1 MGDEW
6 RNIDAINLM
15 ASHGALNL
23 PGCSKVSGSDVE
35 AIANA
40 MGTGQEEP
48 EYESMDG
55 DYDIPEENRTALSQH
70 QHRGL
75 PPAQM
80 IDANSDA
87 DRMMK
92 QYMSQNGGIVVPD
105 GQSYLDFMQSREQ
118 GGEKKVIVGELDRNK
133 GKIIID

>member
-1 MGDEW
+1 
-6 RNIDAINLM
+6 
-15 ASHGALNL
+15 
-23 PGCSKVSGSDVE
+23 
-35 AIANA
+35 
-40 MGTGQEEP
+40 
-48 EYESMDG
+48 
-55 DYDIPEENRTALSQH
+55 
-70 QHRGL
+70 
-75 PPAQM
+75 M